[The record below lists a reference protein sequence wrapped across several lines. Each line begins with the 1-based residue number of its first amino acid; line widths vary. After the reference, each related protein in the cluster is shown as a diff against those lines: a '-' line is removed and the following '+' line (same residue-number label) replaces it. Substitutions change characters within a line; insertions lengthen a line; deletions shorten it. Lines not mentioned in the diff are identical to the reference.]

1 MCDKS
6 SGSVGR
12 VRVELDPELVGG
24 RQVGGDSVAAEVA
37 KDRALSAVA
46 VDLNVVPVAVVA
58 LLDVQLQKSE
68 KRICLFTL
76 SNCLSFSNRRLV

>member
-6 SGSVGR
+6 SGSVRR

-24 RQVGGDSVAAEVA
+24 RQVGGDGVAAEVA
-37 KDRALSAVA
+37 EDRALGAVA

-58 LLDVQLQKSE
+58 LLNVELQKSE
-68 KRICLFTL
+68 KDSSFDSLKTVNYFRIED
-76 SNCLSFSNRRLV
+76 